1 MVKLSLLQ
9 KQPLNSRTL
18 EICAGILLLWIARQ
32 FTHLFLPQVPLELWN
47 FPGVMTQAAG
57 LLVW

>member
-9 KQPLNSRTL
+9 KQPPYSRTL

-32 FTHLFLPQVPLELWN
+32 FTHLFLPQVPLVPWN

>member
-9 KQPLNSRTL
+9 KPPPYSRTL

-32 FTHLFLPQVPLELWN
+32 FTHLFLPQVPLVPWN
-47 FPGVMTQAAG
+47 FPSVMTQ
-57 LLVW
+57 LVW